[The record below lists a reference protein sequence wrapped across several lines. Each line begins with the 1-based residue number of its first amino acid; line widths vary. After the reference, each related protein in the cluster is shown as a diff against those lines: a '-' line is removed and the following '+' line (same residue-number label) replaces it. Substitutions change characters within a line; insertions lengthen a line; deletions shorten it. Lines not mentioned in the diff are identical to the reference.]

1 MCGVQQLQLVSR
13 LRSLRLRWFEKQD
26 EQQLVTSSSSRYGGS
41 KTNTSRQDQKI
52 VEGHRQRPNCNGNLR
67 QKV

>member
-52 VEGHRQRPNCNGNLR
+52 VEGQRPNCNGNLR